1 MLKNGRVTANFN
13 ADMHAIF
20 LDAKSTDEL
29 ICFGSSNRSVQCL
42 VSANPSVI
50 LRLQSPNEKL
60 LHFLAD
66 LRSQYYELRSQR
78 KSPQKTNPKSE
89 ISVSLSKR

>member
-50 LRLQSPNEKL
+50 LRLQTKNYFTFWLILGLSITNLGLNES
-60 LHFLAD
+60 
-66 LRSQYYELRSQR
+66 LRKRLI
-78 KSPQKTNPKSE
+78 QKVK
-89 ISVSLSKR
+89 